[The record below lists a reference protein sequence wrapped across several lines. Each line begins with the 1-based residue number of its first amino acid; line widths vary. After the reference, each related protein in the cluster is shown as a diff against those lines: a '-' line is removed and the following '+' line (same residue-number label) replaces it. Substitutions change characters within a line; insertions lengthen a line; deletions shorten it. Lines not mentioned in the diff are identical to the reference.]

1 MIALSV
7 AVALLCIVELA
18 LIHDMRLFKNNLENF
33 AETHNKLVD
42 AYKQDST
49 DLHTSHFMLQSM
61 VNKHL
66 EEPNP
71 TDEIKEIFER
81 LDKIVA
87 DIERIDRDEK
97 DLRTYYVNYR
107 EPTILDTT
115 VTYEEP
121 AHLEL
126 TEEENEFALPFPG
139 DPIPI
144 ITEDPNYFTES
155 EQMEGDED
163 GNTETH

>member
-1 MIALSV
+1 MTSWIAVAVVLLSV
-7 AVALLCIVELA
+7 VVIVLVHQEQVNERNILG
-18 LIHDMRLFKNNLENF
+18 LSEK
-33 AETHNKLVD
+33 HNKLVD
-42 AYKQDST
+42 VCKQDST

-61 VNKHL
+61 VNNHL
-66 EEPNP
+66 AEPTP
-71 TDEIKEIFER
+71 TDEIKEIFDR

-87 DIERIDRDEK
+87 DIARIDRDEK

-107 EPTILDTT
+107 EPA
-115 VTYEEP
+115 P
-121 AHLEL
+121 LEL

-155 EQMEGDED
+155 EQMEGEED
-163 GNTETH
+163 GNTEDH

>member
-97 DLRTYYVNYR
+97 DIRSYYVNYR
-107 EPTILDTT
+107 EPA
-115 VTYEEP
+115 P
-121 AHLEL
+121 LEL

>member
-1 MIALSV
+1 MTSWIAVAVVLLSV
-7 AVALLCIVELA
+7 VVIVLVHQEQVNERNILG
-18 LIHDMRLFKNNLENF
+18 LSEK
-33 AETHNKLVD
+33 HNKLVD
-42 AYKQDST
+42 ACKQDST

-61 VNKHL
+61 VNNHL
-66 EEPNP
+66 AEPTP
-71 TDEIKEIFER
+71 TDEIKEIFDR

-107 EPTILDTT
+107 EPAT
-115 VTYEEP
+115 
-121 AHLEL
+121 LEL

-144 ITEDPNYFTES
+144 ITEDPNYITKS
-155 EQMEGDED
+155 EQMEGEED
-163 GNTETH
+163 GNTEAH